1 MLLTFGVIE
10 TSGTSDTDVVTEHD
24 ALSLLYCDHSGPP
37 SEPLDATTVKTYST
51 PVREDETTAAR
62 VTRVAMTLL
71 VPASLQRDDCML
83 AFASRRAYPE
93 NCTQCEDENTVFFR
107 FYSPTPTGYR

>member
-10 TSGTSDTDVVTEHD
+10 TSGTSDTDVMTEHD

-51 PVREDETTAAR
+51 PVCEDETAAAR

-71 VPASLQRDDCML
+71 VPANLD
-83 AFASRRAYPE
+83 PE
-93 NCTQCEDENTVFFR
+93 EGRLNACLYQQEGIPRKLHTM
-107 FYSPTPTGYR
+107 